1 MTSFPRSARLLKP
14 AEFKQVIGNG
24 RRRRS
29 SSFTAFELANPEC
42 IAARLGLTVSRKAM
56 PKAVARNRFKRIV
69 RESFRRQPQLPRCDI
84 VIMAAP
90 TARKVS
96 ASQLAA
102 ELIEYWGR
110 LRERW
115 PVS

>member
-14 AEFKQVIGNG
+14 AELKQVIGNG

-29 SSFTAFELANPEC
+29 SSFNAIELANPEC

-56 PKAVARNRFKRIV
+56 PKAVARKRFKRIV